1 MSKFFEALER
11 SQREPA
17 PRTRASA
24 SPAPADQSA
33 TLRPASPSAGV
44 EPGAPA
50 RVEAPVVEAPAA
62 ATRLAVDRP
71 RRAAEHLVSLFDP
84 TSYEAEQYR
93 LLRHVVETLRKGANL
108 QILALT
114 SAGVGDGKTTTAMNL
129 AGSLAQS
136 THARVLLADMDLR
149 RPMVA
154 HRLGLGGAKHGC
166 VDALLDS
173 SLTLDDVV
181 QNLPHFNL
189 SVLPAGRPAV
199 APYELLKS
207 PRLEALLD
215 EARQRYDFIV
225 LDTPPFVPVPDCRL
239 IAKCVDGFLVV
250 VAAHRTPRGAL
261 AETLDLIDPGKV
273 MGLVFNGNDSH
284 HPGYYDVYAGPSSKA
299 GRRRPW
305 RKA

>member
-93 LLRHVVETLRKGANL
+93 VLRHVVETLRKGANL

-166 VDALLDS
+166 VD
-173 SLTLDDVV
+173 
-181 QNLPHFNL
+181 
-189 SVLPAGRPAV
+189 
-199 APYELLKS
+199 
-207 PRLEALLD
+207 
-215 EARQRYDFIV
+215 
-225 LDTPPFVPVPDCRL
+225 
-239 IAKCVDGFLVV
+239 
-250 VAAHRTPRGAL
+250 
-261 AETLDLIDPGKV
+261 
-273 MGLVFNGNDSH
+273 
-284 HPGYYDVYAGPSSKA
+284 
-299 GRRRPW
+299 
-305 RKA
+305 